1 MSSKNSSCARG
12 VTEVGLS
19 FPTGIAGSRLNG
31 LQRQKLAIARGIL
44 KEPRRLIVDEATAAL
59 DESTQ
64 NRIME
69 NLLSVTGGGLI
80 WVFHRANLC
89 KEFDQT
95 LVLESGKVTYLGPF
109 RDEDQ
114 PQWCWLVAVDERT
127 E

>member
-80 WVFHRANLC
+80 
-89 KEFDQT
+89 
-95 LVLESGKVTYLGPF
+95 
-109 RDEDQ
+109 
-114 PQWCWLVAVDERT
+114 
-127 E
+127 